1 MQQAARVADRTAFFT
16 VDTSRGEGSRVG
28 TLVEHD
34 VTDVMFS
41 SPSDQRTLDYVTGK
55 FG

>member
-1 MQQAARVADRTAFFT
+1 
-16 VDTSRGEGSRVG
+16 
-28 TLVEHD
+28 LVEHD
-34 VTDVMFS
+34 LTDVMFS